1 MDLEIEIEN
10 EKIGR
15 YSLSGEIYFRMGS
28 LEDYSEDELI
38 EYELYDSK
46 TDLLFEE
53 TSEEIERLILKTAIK
68 IYKRD
73 YLDDEESEEW

>member
-10 EKIGR
+10 EKIGK
-15 YSLSGEIYFRMGS
+15 YSLSGEIYFTMGS
-28 LEDYSEDELI
+28 EEDYSEDELL